1 MFQFDEMHQTGLMW
15 AVKRNFILMTRFLL
29 KAFSRVNFK
38 DLTGKTAFG
47 FAVEF
52 GNEEM
57 VKILLCFKADPGSK
71 NNKGE
76 SISDIYEKTRNKKT
90 NLLIGQ
96 HMQLAKDI
104 LAKQKLIA
112 VKWMFV
118 KKAKVLLVSFSPID

>member
-1 MFQFDEMHQTGLMW
+1 MW

-104 LAKQKLIA
+104 LEKQKLIA
-112 VKWMFV
+112 VKWMIV
-118 KKAKVLLVSFSPID
+118 KKAKVLLVSFSLLVSSQIIII